1 MIFFDILYN
10 IIIYPIEFIIEIV
23 FYLFNNVFKSGYA
36 ASLFFLSLVINF
48 ISLPLYNIAE
58 SWQKKERDIQNKM
71 KPMIDNIKA
80 VYKGDQRYLLIRA
93 CQRINDYK
101 TIYAFRGTLGLLI
114 QIPFFLAAYN
124 FIHNLSGL
132 QLGSFLFIKDF
143 SKPDAILNIGNISVN
158 ILPFVMTLFSLLS
171 GLVYSKK
178 LRFKESLPL
187 YIVSLIFLVLLYNS
201 PSGLVFYWTL
211 NCLFS
216 FIKNIVI
223 EYKLY
228 KVFVTNKY
236 KILKSY
242 NIFFIV
248 LTVVFIA
255 LLSLANIERKAYL
268 SDFEFLNE
276 MDNYKYIGTVK
287 YYDKL
292 FRNSDIFQLI
302 GNENKFDD
310 ILENVE
316 FFGIS
321 TIVVNFS
328 IKEKIENIDRDII
341 IYYKLKP
348 RNYLLNIYAFL
359 LAITFIINLG
369 NIYKLIFNNNK
380 INIYFENSRNKL
392 IIVSCL
398 IISLLSG
405 LFIPSSLIG
414 NSPAEFKNPFDLII
428 NDFSMS
434 LGLFLFYP
442 LFLYILFSKNIKN
455 YLTLLLIFAASFVL
469 MNTFIMSGNYLNINN
484 EFIFDNTDL
493 LKASLKEILLTIVLI
508 IILISIIILI
518 IKKKK
523 LTLLI
528 NIYSIILLALIAV
541 SIFDISKI
549 IKEHNKLIES
559 QINNDKSSD
568 IKIFN
573 MSKTGENVFVFV
585 LDRAINSYWLDAF
598 ERFPDY
604 KKDFDGFVFYPNT
617 TSLSFST
624 ITTASLYGGYDYSPY
639 EISANGS
646 YNLKEKHN
654 EALLTIP
661 LSLEKYD
668 YKSAMLEPTYANLSD
683 TLDKKIFK
691 DYTNISVYDNSSIL
705 NYSLNNYLN
714 LDSDFNIE
722 ELTKLEQ
729 KNKIIRF
736 SIFRMLPINFRYDFY
751 RDKGWFL
758 SSSSFPRI
766 NSSIRYYSMLL
777 STPFFV
783 SIKQNGNYYNS
794 LYNIITHEPAFFSS
808 DFLPHLE
815 LNEVADNDMIIYKD
829 DISVRH
835 FYANVAS
842 INCITNFIT
851 YLKENN
857 IYDNTKIIIVSD
869 HGAGLNTTIFKD
881 KNISFINACNSLLMY
896 KDFNSKGEIKIETN
910 FMTIADMPYLATK
923 HIPNIKN
930 PFNNKLITN
939 DYKNKGVYLVDV
951 NTWKSEGQFSNRY
964 NFNEYYH
971 VKENIFDINNWKKFV
986 VDWKTKESGEIELK

>member
-1 MIFFDILYN
+1 MILFDILYN
-10 IIIYPIEFIIEIV
+10 ITIYPIEFIIEIV

-36 ASLFFLSLVINF
+36 TSLFFLSLIINF
-48 ISLPLYNIAE
+48 VSLPLYNIAE
-58 SWQKKERDIQNKM
+58 SWQTKERAIQEKM

-93 CQRINDYK
+93 CQRINGYK

-143 SKPDAILNIGNISVN
+143 SKPDAAINIGNITIN
-158 ILPFVMTLFSLLS
+158 ILPFVMTLFSLLA
-171 GLVYSKK
+171 GLIYSKK

-216 FIKNIVI
+216 LIKNIFI

-228 KVFVTNKY
+228 KVFVVNKY
-236 KILKSY
+236 KILRGY
-242 NIFFIV
+242 NIFFII
-248 LTVVFIA
+248 LTIIFIL
-255 LLSLANIERKAYL
+255 LLSLGNIERKAYL
-268 SDFEFLNE
+268 YDFSFEEVLQEKNMMYFFRLNF
-276 MDNYKYIGTVK
+276 YSKI
-287 YYDKL
+287 
-292 FRNSDIFQLI
+292 FRNSDIYGLKVDLNKLNNNVVIDI
-302 GNENKFDD
+302 GFDFKGSASGFI
-310 ILENVE
+310 IL
-316 FFGIS
+316 
-321 TIVVNFS
+321 
-328 IKEKIENIDRDII
+328 KDYIENIGKIEV
-341 IYYKLKP
+341 YYKLFIKK
-348 RNYLLNIYAFL
+348 Y
-359 LAITFIINLG
+359 IIN
-369 NIYKLIFNNNK
+369 I
-380 INIYFENSRNKL
+380 L
-392 IIVSCL
+392 IILFILFILFNSYKYVLKIISNNFVEKRNLLIISSCL
-398 IISLLSG
+398 IISVLSG
-405 LFIPSSLIG
+405 LFISSSLIG
-414 NSPAEFKNPFDLII
+414 NSPTEFKSPFDLII
-428 NDFSMS
+428 NDLSMS

-442 LFLYILFSKNIKN
+442 LFLYILFSENIKN
-455 YLTLLLIFAASFVL
+455 YLTLLLIFIASFVL
-469 MNTFIMSGNYLNINN
+469 INTFIMKGNYININAD
-484 EFIFDNTDL
+484 FVFDNADL

-508 IILISIIILI
+508 IILISIIIIL

-523 LTLLI
+523 LIFLI
-528 NIYSIILLALIAV
+528 NIYSIILLALVGV

-549 IKEHNKLIES
+549 IKEHNKLSDS
-559 QINNDKSSD
+559 QIYNDKSSD

-573 MSKTGENVFVFV
+573 MSKTGKNIFVFV

-598 ERFPDY
+598 ERFTNY
-604 KKDFDGFVFYPNT
+604 KKDFDGFVIYPNT
-617 TSLSFST
+617 TSLSPST
-624 ITTASLYGGYDYSPY
+624 ITIGSLYGGYDYLPY
-639 EISANGS
+639 EISIDGS

-654 EALLTIP
+654 QALLTIP
-661 LSLEKYD
+661 LALEKYD

-691 DYTNISVYDNSSIL
+691 DYSNILVYDNSSIL

-714 LDSDFNIE
+714 FDSDFDIE
-722 ELTKLEQ
+722 ELTKFEQ

-736 SIFRMLPINFRYDFY
+736 SIFRMLPINLRYDFY

-758 SSSSFPRI
+758 SSSAFPRI
-766 NSSIRYYSMLL
+766 NSSMRYYSMLL
-777 STPFFV
+777 STPSFIN
-783 SIKQNGNYYNS
+783 IKQNGNYYNS

-815 LNEVADNDMIIYKD
+815 LNEADDNDMIIYKD

-835 FYANVAS
+835 FYVNVAS
-842 INCITNFIT
+842 INCMTNFIN
-851 YLKENN
+851 YLKEND

-869 HGAGLNTTIFKD
+869 HAIGVNTTSTN
-881 KNISFINACNSLLMY
+881 KNINFINSYNALLMY
-896 KDFNSKGEIKIETN
+896 KDFNARGEIKIETN

-930 PFNNKLITN
+930 PFNNNLITN
-939 DYKNKGVYLVDV
+939 DYKNNGVYLINV

-964 NFNEYYH
+964 NFNVYYH
-971 VKENIFDINNWKKFV
+971 VKDNIFDINNWKKFQI
-986 VDWKTKESGEIELK
+986 DWKSKETKEIELK